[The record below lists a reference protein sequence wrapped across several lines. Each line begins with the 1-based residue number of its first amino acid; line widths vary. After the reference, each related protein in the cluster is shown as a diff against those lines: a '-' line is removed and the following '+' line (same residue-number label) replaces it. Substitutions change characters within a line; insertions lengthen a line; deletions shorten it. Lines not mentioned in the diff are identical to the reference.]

1 MNDPSRVDY
10 DSALIEVSPRSM
22 QQAATELD
30 ALRAEVSGAL
40 TAIEDRLQSLRLSW
54 TGKASNEREKITA
67 DWQYVI
73 TGLFGPRHEP
83 DEGVL
88 NALVGGLGD
97 AAGNFAK
104 ADLGVIDIFRRF
116 ASGLESDGK
125 STYTDKTT
133 HTAVTADYPD

>member
-1 MNDPSRVDY
+1 MDY
-10 DSALIEVSPRSM
+10 DSALIDVSPRSM
-22 QQAATELD
+22 QQTAKELD

-83 DEGVL
+83 EAGVL
-88 NALVGGLGD
+88 NALVGGVAD

-104 ADLGVIDIFRRF
+104 VNLGVTEVFRRF
-116 ASGLESDGK
+116 ADGLESEGDP
-125 STYTDKTT
+125 TYTDKTT